1 MKWCFCVKIPILTSW
16 ADTDMVDATEIRP
29 CTNMWATYHIVC
41 SNDIHRLVRFTWADW
56 CLSLFKF
63 IATTFISFIL
73 YVQSVSAHEF
83 VATIIRINDGDTLT
97 ALVNNETTKIRLL
110 DVDCY
115 ETKKNARA
123 KFQQKYYG
131 LSYDKVLEK
140 GKQSRKILKKLLK
153 DHRYIRVEWEKRD
166 SFGRILGKVYLD
178 DIKSNGIID
187 VNQYMLESGGCNKY
201 LPKSVLKKSNKEK
214 NK

>member
-1 MKWCFCVKIPILTSW
+1 MEYYVIGQTPIWWMLTKIRLARICELHL
-16 ADTDMVDATEIRP
+16 ALIAV
-29 CTNMWATYHIVC
+29 
-41 SNDIHRLVRFTWADW
+41 NDIHRLVRFTWADW

-63 IATTFISFIL
+63 ITTTFFAL
-73 YVQSVSAHEF
+73 FYVQIVNAHEF
-83 VATIIRINDGDTLT
+83 VATIIKINDGDTIT
-97 ALVNNETTKIRLL
+97 ALVNNENTKIRLL

-131 LSYDKVLEK
+131 LSYDEVLEK
-140 GKQSRKILKKLLK
+140 GKQSRKILKSLLN

-178 DIKSNGIID
+178 DIKSAGVID

-201 LPKSVLKKSNKEK
+201 VPKSALNHKIK
-214 NK
+214 

>member
-1 MKWCFCVKIPILTSW
+1 M
-16 ADTDMVDATEIRP
+16 
-29 CTNMWATYHIVC
+29 
-41 SNDIHRLVRFTWADW
+41 RFARVDW

-63 IATTFISFIL
+63 IATIL
-73 YVQSVSAHEF
+73 FALFYVQIVNAHEF
-83 VATIIRINDGDTLT
+83 VATIIKINDGDTLS
-97 ALVNNETTKIRLL
+97 AFVNNENTKIRLL

-131 LSYDKVLEK
+131 LSIDEVIRT
-140 GKQSRKILKKLLK
+140 GKQSRKKLKNLLK

-178 DIKSNGIID
+178 DIKSAGIID
-187 VNQYMLESGGCNKY
+187 VNHYMLKTGGCNKY
-201 LPKSVLKKSNKEK
+201 VPKSVLNHKIK
-214 NK
+214 

>member
-1 MKWCFCVKIPILTSW
+1 M
-16 ADTDMVDATEIRP
+16 
-29 CTNMWATYHIVC
+29 
-41 SNDIHRLVRFTWADW
+41 RFTWDDW
-56 CLSLFKF
+56 CLSLFRF

-83 VATIIRINDGDTLT
+83 VATITNIQDGDTLS
-97 ALVNNETTKIRLL
+97 ALVHDENTKIRLL

-131 LSYDKVLEK
+131 LSYDEVLKK

-178 DIKSNGIID
+178 DIKSAGIID
-187 VNQYMLESGGCNKY
+187 VNHYMLKTGGCNKY
-201 LPKSVLKKSNKEK
+201 VPKSALNHKLNK
-214 NK
+214 

>member
-1 MKWCFCVKIPILTSW
+1 
-16 ADTDMVDATEIRP
+16 
-29 CTNMWATYHIVC
+29 MWATYHIVC

-56 CLSLFKF
+56 CLLLFKF
-63 IATTFISFIL
+63 IATAFLALF
-73 YVQSVSAHEF
+73 YVQSSAHEF
-83 VATIIRINDGDTLT
+83 VATIIKINDGDTLT

-115 ETKKNARA
+115 ETKKNAKA

-131 LSYDKVLEK
+131 LSVDEVLEK

-153 DHRYIRVEWEKRD
+153 DHRYIRVEWGKRD

-178 DIKSNGIID
+178 DIKSAGVID
-187 VNQYMLESGGCNKY
+187 VNQYMFNQGGCNKY
-201 LPKSVLKKSNKEK
+201 VPKSALNHKIK
-214 NK
+214 